1 MSDEIETPGLA
12 TSQIAEDPVQSYVSP
27 QIERLGTLAE
37 LTQGGDSGPDDNI
50 GGAGDEGS
58 L

>member
-1 MSDEIETPGLA
+1 MNNPDDAAAAQPEGVYEAPMIT
-12 TSQIAEDPVQSYVSP
+12 
-27 QIERLGTLAE
+27 RLGTLAE
-37 LTQGGDSGPDDNI
+37 LTLGGTPGPNDGT